1 MFDIGLWELIL
12 IGIIGLVVLGPERLP
27 TAVRTVSG
35 WIRTVRRL
43 AQNVKNE
50 LEQELEIEKL
60 HSDLKK
66 AEKISQD
73 LNNKDIPDE
82 LKESIATLQQAAH
95 DVTQP
100 YQADTPASTTAPASD
115 DTKITKE

>member
-35 WIRTVRRL
+35 WIRTMRRL

-66 AEKISQD
+66 AENISKD
-73 LNNKDIPDE
+73 VNSSDIPDE

-95 DVTQP
+95 EVTQP
-100 YQADTPASTTAPASD
+100 YQAEPTPQDNA
-115 DTKITKE
+115 KITKE

>member
-35 WIRTVRRL
+35 WIRTMRRL

-66 AEKISQD
+66 AESINQD
-73 LNNKDIPDE
+73 INSKDIPDE
-82 LKESIATLQQAAH
+82 LKESIATLQQAAQ
-95 DVTQP
+95 DVNQPYTADTQP
-100 YQADTPASTTAPASD
+100 SEPAVD
-115 DTKITKE
+115 NTKTTKE

>member
-12 IGIIGLVVLGPERLP
+12 IGVIGLVVLGPERLP
-27 TAVRTVSG
+27 TAVRTVSN
-35 WIRTVRRL
+35 WVRTMRRM

-50 LEQELEIEKL
+50 LEQELDIEKL

-66 AEKISQD
+66 AEEISPD
-73 LNNKDIPDE
+73 LNSAAIPDE
-82 LKESIATLQQAAH
+82 LKESIATLKQAAQ

-100 YQADTPASTTAPASD
+100 YPSETSS
-115 DTKITKE
+115 KE

>member
-12 IGIIGLVVLGPERLP
+12 ISVIGLVVLGPERLP

-35 WIRTVRRL
+35 WVRTMRRM

-66 AEKISQD
+66 AESIS
-73 LNNKDIPDE
+73 KDVNSNAIPDE
-82 LKESIATLQQAAH
+82 LKESIATLQQAAR
-95 DVTQP
+95 DVTEP
-100 YQADTPASTTAPASD
+100 YQ
-115 DTKITKE
+115 TKPTNNDK

>member
-12 IGIIGLVVLGPERLP
+12 ISVIGLVVLGPERLP

-35 WIRTVRRL
+35 WIKTMRRM

-66 AEKISQD
+66 AESISQD
-73 LNNKDIPDE
+73 VNSSAIPAE
-82 LKESIATLQQAAH
+82 LKDSIATLQQAAQ

-100 YQADTPASTTAPASD
+100 YQSDTSSSD
-115 DTKITKE
+115 AVKTTKE

>member
-12 IGIIGLVVLGPERLP
+12 ISIIGLVVLGPERLP

-35 WIRTVRRL
+35 WIRTMRRM

-50 LEQELEIEKL
+50 LEQELEIDKL

-66 AEKISQD
+66 AESISQD
-73 LNNKDIPDE
+73 INSSAIPDE
-82 LKESIATLQQAAH
+82 LKESIATLKQAAH

-100 YQADTPASTTAPASD
+100 YQAESINSDTLKSS
-115 DTKITKE
+115 KE

>member
-1 MFDIGLWELIL
+1 MFDIGLWELIV
-12 IGIIGLVVLGPERLP
+12 IGILGLIVLGPERLP

-35 WIRTVRRL
+35 WIKTTRRM

-66 AEKISQD
+66 AESISSD
-73 LNNKDIPDE
+73 LNSEAIPEE
-82 LKESIATLQQAAH
+82 LRKSVQTLQQAAQE
-95 DVTQP
+95 VTRP
-100 YQADTPASTTAPASD
+100 YETKPSNSTPPA
-115 DTKITKE
+115 KE